1 MTRYQIVY
9 NKSGYPL
16 TTWSNNPDQAHELA
30 EKFRKVGYSVDV
42 WEHTDKGAHK
52 TSLYPRPIF
61 PTFTPGT
68 SRNRKE
74 VFSWFDVGY
83 TPLGRI
89 NANATTWMTKTWPIW
104 QHRRN
109 S

>member
-16 TTWSNNPDQAHELA
+16 TIWSNNPDQAHELA

-52 TSLYPRPIF
+52 TSL
-61 PTFTPGT
+61 
-68 SRNRKE
+68 
-74 VFSWFDVGY
+74 
-83 TPLGRI
+83 
-89 NANATTWMTKTWPIW
+89 
-104 QHRRN
+104 
-109 S
+109 

>member
-42 WEHTDKGAHK
+42 WEHT
-52 TSLYPRPIF
+52 RPASN
-61 PTFTPGT
+61 PAPS
-68 SRNRKE
+68 SRHLRRE
-74 VFSWFDVGY
+74 HHETERRYFHGSMLDILRWVGSM
-83 TPLGRI
+83 PMLQRG
-89 NANATTWMTKTWPIW
+89 
-104 QHRRN
+104 
-109 S
+109 

>member
-1 MTRYQIVY
+1 MGNSPSGAPLGVSARNTKGVFYMTRYQIVY

-52 TSLYPRPIF
+52 TSL
-61 PTFTPGT
+61 
-68 SRNRKE
+68 
-74 VFSWFDVGY
+74 
-83 TPLGRI
+83 
-89 NANATTWMTKTWPIW
+89 
-104 QHRRN
+104 
-109 S
+109 

>member
-42 WEHTDKGAHK
+42 
-52 TSLYPRPIF
+52 
-61 PTFTPGT
+61 
-68 SRNRKE
+68 
-74 VFSWFDVGY
+74 
-83 TPLGRI
+83 
-89 NANATTWMTKTWPIW
+89 
-104 QHRRN
+104 
-109 S
+109 

>member
-42 WEHTDKGAHK
+42 LGAHRQGR
-52 TSLYPRPIF
+52 TQDQPLTPPHL

-74 VFSWFDVGY
+74 VFHGSMLDILRWAGSM
-83 TPLGRI
+83 PMLQRG
-89 NANATTWMTKTWPIW
+89 
-104 QHRRN
+104 
-109 S
+109 